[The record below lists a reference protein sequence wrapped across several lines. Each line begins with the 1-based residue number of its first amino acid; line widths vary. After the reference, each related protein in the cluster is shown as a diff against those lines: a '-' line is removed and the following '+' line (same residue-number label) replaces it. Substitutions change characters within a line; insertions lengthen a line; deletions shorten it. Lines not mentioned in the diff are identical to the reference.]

1 MSDHVEPRVRAD
13 AHPPAAQG
21 GLRTGFRGDLE
32 GLRAVAVLVVVWYH
46 AGLPWLGGGFIGV
59 DVFFT
64 LSGFFITG
72 LLWRGWQRSGRIQ
85 LSVFY
90 ARRIRR
96 LLPMAGLVL
105 ILTTIVSA
113 RVLPPLQVRSVLA
126 DARWT
131 ALYAVNMRFAIQG
144 TDYLSASAPPSP
156 LQHYWSLAV
165 EEQFYLL
172 WPVLLVAVTWWA
184 RRRTST

>member
-1 MSDHVEPRVRAD
+1 MTGRVEPGVGASLG
-13 AHPPAAQG
+13 QG
-21 GLRTGFRGDLE
+21 SVRTGFRGDLE

-72 LLWRGWQRSGRIQ
+72 LLWRGWQTSGRME
-85 LSVFY
+85 LSAFY

-105 ILTTIVSA
+105 FLTTIVSA
-113 RVLPPLQVRSVLA
+113 YFLPPLQMRSVLV

-131 ALYAVNMRFAIQG
+131 ALYGVNMRFAIQG
-144 TDYLSASAPPSP
+144 TDYLSASTPPSP
-156 LQHYWSLAV
+156 LQHSRSLAG
-165 EEQFYLL
+165 EG
-172 WPVLLVAVTWWA
+172 
-184 RRRTST
+184 R